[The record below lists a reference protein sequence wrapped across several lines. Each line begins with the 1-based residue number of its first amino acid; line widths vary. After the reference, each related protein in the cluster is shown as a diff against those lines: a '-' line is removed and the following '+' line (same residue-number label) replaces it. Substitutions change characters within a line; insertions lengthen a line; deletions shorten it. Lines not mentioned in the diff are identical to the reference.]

1 MKTCYKILLVFGICL
16 SIISVFGALTSW
28 AQGVGYLLIPGV
40 QGDVKDAQHRNW
52 IEVLA
57 CGWGTVPGANSAKPA
72 GSDKTMG
79 KICFSDFSITKPVDS
94 SSALLKKFCDKGNTI
109 DEVTVAISG
118 EDDCVSYLVLKGVV
132 IRSVRPGV
140 KTAENQE
147 TEIVTLKFRQ
157 VVHRE

>member
-1 MKTCYKILLVFGICL
+1 MKSCYKTVLVFGICL
-16 SIISVFGALTSW
+16 SLFLVIQPCLSS

-57 CGWGTVPGANSAKPA
+57 CGWGTVPGTDSSKSV
-72 GSDKTMG
+72 GLDKTVG
-79 KICFSDFSITKPVDS
+79 KICFSDFSITKPLDS
-94 SSALLKKFCDKGNTI
+94 SSALLKKYCDKGNTI
-109 DEVTVAISG
+109 PEVTVAISG

-132 IRSVRPGV
+132 IRSVRPGR
-140 KTAENQE
+140 KTPENME